1 MFLFKINFSKR
12 SPIFFSSLRA
22 GIKTETRSE
31 LEKEPFFNRTEKKK
45 LTKAS
50 IHCMPKKKAARIA
63 KTYIMKSFLVECV
76 VFLYKS
82 DGILFLSKSFQI
94 PLLTNAAG
102 TYKH

>member
-31 LEKEPFFNRTEKKK
+31 LEKKPFFKRTEKKK

-50 IHCMPKKKAARIA
+50 IHCMPKKKTARIA
-63 KTYIMKSFLVECV
+63 KTYIMKSFLVESV
-76 VFLYKS
+76 VFLHKS
-82 DGILFLSKSFQI
+82 DGTLFLSKSFQN
-94 PLLTNAAG
+94 PLLKSSPG